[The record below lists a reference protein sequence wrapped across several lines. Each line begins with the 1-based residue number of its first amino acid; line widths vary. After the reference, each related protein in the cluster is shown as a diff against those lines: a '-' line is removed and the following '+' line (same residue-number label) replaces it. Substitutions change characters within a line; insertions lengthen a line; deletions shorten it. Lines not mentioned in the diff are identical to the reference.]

1 MPAAAVSDAAATPG
15 VPDNAA
21 PPEQGPLAVVMTVTE
36 PCWLSVSVDG
46 NRSPSRTALAGER
59 LEFAVLRSITIRAG
73 NAGALSVTLNG
84 KAARALGEPGQVVT
98 TTITASDYGT
108 FLR

>member
-1 MPAAAVSDAAATPG
+1 VLT
-15 VPDNAA
+15 
-21 PPEQGPLAVVMTVTE
+21 LTE

-46 NRSPSRTALAGER
+46 TRSPSRTAGAGER
-59 LEFAVLRSITIRAG
+59 LEFAVRRSITIRAG

-84 KAARALGEPGQVVT
+84 KACTRIGTPGQVVT
-98 TTITASDYGT
+98 ATITASDYGA